1 MKKRSKM
8 PSRILAFLM
17 AALMAVTSAP
27 ITAFAADSSESMFQ
41 STSTIIDDP
50 ISGTT
55 GSGWDNIDGGSNTT
69 PPDEGKGDNESSSKP
84 EDGNESGNS
93 STPGDGEDN
102 NSSSTP
108 EDGNGNG
115 NTSSTP
121 EGGDEDNSSSS
132 VPEEEENDNTSPAP
146 DGGEENG
153 SSSIPEDNGSVDAD
167 DLNGTDNTQ
176 PVVPPADGVIN
187 GTELPW
193 AANFKAYAE
202 ATMSQPVLFAAG
214 DEGGGSVEFTHDG
227 WGVPGGGGTNAI
239 WMGSAPNGGGYYFAD
254 VYRSTYDG
262 ADSFCG
268 EFNGKMP
275 GGNYTRGEEGT
286 NEQIKKI
293 IASYEASGKNKG
305 DYIAAQALI
314 WAELK
319 NTTVTHWG
327 TSGANQN
334 LLDPGADTSK
344 IKYWIYHNTDAP
356 HTQDLIVYTTDE
368 TFVDRYALKIVKKNE
383 DGSAVLS
390 GATFS
395 VTGPG
400 GFKKEGLKTNN
411 KGELLVGVNVTG
423 EFVCTETAPPPGYQ
437 LATPN
442 TQTVQITEKNTPD
455 NPAVVEFRNPKGDN
469 PGGGGDITTETETEV
484 HQSKK
489 YEYSDAIGQITIRK
503 EDQDGRPLSGA
514 QFKVTL
520 EFSNG
525 KTEVHEGIEVDGGSK
540 LFTWTHPQ
548 DNHDPVKVT
557 VQETKPPLH
566 YELDPTPKTAT
577 VHPTYTRVTHVETWT
592 VTITTTTATVMGPDG
607 PEEITSTATS
617 KSDPQVEEFSDF
629 VEGDREIAV
638 TFVNTRNTGDI
649 IVTKRDANT
658 GEVLAGAV
666 VHLKGADL
674 GGVDQGASS
683 IDRTLTTGDDGTAR
697 FENLPAGTYTVQEVQ
712 PPAGYTLN
720 DQIQTVPLQSGDVV
734 DIEIRNYKKDGLFIR
749 KVDQDGKPLAGA
761 VFELRR
767 GSGEVLIREV
777 TNENGLIFRGNLTT
791 DTYIIEEIQAP
802 TGYLLDENPIQ
813 SIYISTAD
821 DNKEYTVTF
830 VNKKK
835 PGIDVIKVDGN
846 DSTVKLEGAVFRIT
860 DTITNQYW
868 DIETGE
874 DGVAHLENLELGRAY
889 IVEEIQAP
897 AGYENSGY
905 RKEIVLQEC
914 RVHTV
919 EVQNFKNPSLII
931 EKRDVDTMKLLPGAQ
946 FRIEKASGEL
956 IGTYTTDEDGKIEI
970 TELDGL
976 TEGTIY
982 ITEIKAPDGYI
993 LDTTRHS
1000 VNLKAGQGTTVAL
1013 TNTSRPGLEIVKK
1026 DSLTG
1031 KPVAGARFN
1040 IKHLLND
1047 SGEKDLGDYTTSA
1060 NGTFFIPD
1068 LVPGRYIVTETQ
1080 AAEGYILDSTPRII
1094 EVEGG
1099 KLNIVEVFNTPYSD
1113 LRIVKIDAETRQVL
1127 EGAVFKIF
1135 DKDRLEIGT
1144 YTTNAQGEIFRGSLP
1159 AGVYYIQEQKAPAG
1173 YVLDNTVKMV
1183 ELIGGK
1189 TTTVEIKNQPLGT
1202 LRIKKVDADT
1212 GAPLYGATFN
1222 LYDKWNNL
1230 LGEYT
1235 TDQNGMIV
1243 FGSSLQSGTYKL
1255 KETKAPEGYVLD
1267 ETIHTIKVK
1276 SGETTEIV
1284 IKNQLQVGKIQIV
1297 KISSK
1302 NSDVTGD
1309 KKGDG
1314 LKGAIFEIYDEN
1326 LKMVDKIETDNRGIA
1341 TSKDLPLGKYV
1352 VKEVKAPKYYFTDG
1366 KPFYA
1371 EIKVHNDLIRFRVE
1385 NTPVDLDV
1393 TVEKR
1398 GVAETMSGEVIRYT
1412 FSDIANK
1419 SNCELDDF
1427 YWRDELPTDAV
1438 RIQSLNTGTWNERGT
1453 YDLYIRTNKKSGWR
1467 CIESNL
1473 HTNVEYT
1480 IDMTPDALDLASNEY
1495 VTDFKI
1501 EFGTVKSG
1509 FTSEKDPFIKVKVLD
1524 DLSAGYRF
1532 TNRTDVGGRR
1542 GHEWV
1547 YDRDS
1552 WITVVYKGKND
1563 GSGKP
1568 NKGKLP
1574 QTGGPNFFEQYPE
1587 YLKYIED

>member
-8 PSRILAFLM
+8 PSRILALLM

-27 ITAFAADSSESMFQ
+27 ITAFAAEPSEPTIQ
-41 STSTIIDDP
+41 STSSIIDDP
-50 ISGTT
+50 VSGTT
-55 GSGWDNIDGGSNTT
+55 GSGWDDIDGGSSSPETT
-69 PPDEGKGDNESSSKP
+69 PETDENKPVTPPEGEVTPPEEEGDKEPSSKP
-84 EDGNESGNS
+84 E
-93 STPGDGEDN
+93 GETEGE
-102 NSSSTP
+102 SSSTP
-108 EDGNGNG
+108 EVEGENPEKPV
-115 NTSSTP
+115 TPP
-121 EGGDEDNSSSS
+121 EGGET
-132 VPEEEENDNTSPAP
+132 P
-146 DGGEENG
+146 GK
-153 SSSIPEDNGSVDAD
+153 
-167 DLNGTDNTQ
+167 
-176 PVVPPADGVIN
+176 PVVPPAEGENAEGDGTTTPLPEGEVPLTPLEPAAPATPAIN

-193 AANFKAYAE
+193 AANFAAYAE
-202 ATMSQPVLFAAG
+202 ATMAMSAPYIAG
-214 DEGGGSVEFTHDG
+214 DAGGGKVTFTHYG
-227 WGVPGGGGTNAI
+227 WGVPGGDGTNSI
-239 WMGSAPNGGGYYFAD
+239 WMGSAPNGDGYYFAD

-293 IASYEASGKNKG
+293 IASYEASGKSKG

-356 HTQDLIVYTTDE
+356 HTQDLIVYVTDIIPE
-368 TFVDRYALKIVKKNE
+368 DPYALKIIKKNE

-390 GATFS
+390 GATFT

-411 KGELLVGVNVTG
+411 KGEIMVYMDKTG
-423 EFVCTETAPPPGYQ
+423 EFVCTETAPPPGYK

-442 TQTVQITEKNTPD
+442 TQTVQVTEKNTLQ

-1068 LVPGRYIVTETQ
+1068 LTPGRYICTEVQ

-1159 AGVYYIQEQKAPAG
+1159 AGVYYIQEQKAPSG
-1173 YVLDNTVKMV
+1173 FLLDNTVKMV

-1222 LYDKWNNL
+1222 LYDKRNNL

>member
-1 MKKRSKM
+1 MKRRSKT
-8 PSRILAFLM
+8 PSRILALLM

-27 ITAFAADSSESMFQ
+27 ITAFAAETSEVTIQ

-50 ISGTT
+50 VSGTT
-55 GSGWDNIDGGSNTT
+55 GSGWDNIGGGSGTDVT
-69 PPDEGKGDNESSSKP
+69 PPEEGEEDNESSSTPGDGNEDNNSSSKP

-93 STPGDGEDN
+93 STPEGEDEDAG
-102 NSSSTP
+102 SSTP
-108 EDGNGNG
+108 EDGN
-115 NTSSTP
+115 
-121 EGGDEDNSSSS
+121 
-132 VPEEEENDNTSPAP
+132 EEENENSSAP
-146 DGGEENG
+146 EEN
-153 SSSIPEDNGSVDAD
+153 DSVDAG
-167 DLNGTDNTQ
+167 DLNGMDDTQ

-187 GTELPW
+187 GIELPW
-193 AANFKAYAE
+193 AANFAAYAE
-202 ATMSQPVLFAAG
+202 ATMAMPTPYIAG
-214 DEGGGSVEFTHDG
+214 DEGGGKVTFTHYG

-327 TSGANQN
+327 TSGANEN
-334 LLDPGADTSK
+334 LLDPGADTSG
-344 IKYWIYHNTDAP
+344 IRYWIYHNTDAP
-356 HTQDLIVYTTDE
+356 HTQDLIVYVTDKATTE
-368 TFVDRYALKIVKKNE
+368 EYALKIIKKNE
-383 DGSAVLS
+383 DGSATLS

-395 VTGPG
+395 ITGPE
-400 GFKKEGLKTNN
+400 GFNKTGLKTNS
-411 KGELLVGVNVTG
+411 KGEIMAFLSVTG
-423 EFVCTETAPPPGYQ
+423 EYTITETAPPAGYK
-437 LATPN
+437 LADPN
-442 TQTVQITEKNTPD
+442 TKTVQVTEANRQQ

-734 DIEIRNYKKDGLFIR
+734 DIEIRNYKKNGLFIR

-1159 AGVYYIQEQKAPAG
+1159 AGAYYMQEQKAPAG

>member
-8 PSRILAFLM
+8 PSRILALLM

-27 ITAFAADSSESMFQ
+27 ITAFAAEPSEPTIQ
-41 STSTIIDDP
+41 STSIIDDP
-50 ISGTT
+50 VSGTT
-55 GSGWDNIDGGSNTT
+55 GSGWDNIDGGSSKPETT
-69 PPDEGKGDNESSSKP
+69 PEPDENKPVTPPEGEVTPPEGEGDKESSSKP
-84 EDGNESGNS
+84 E
-93 STPGDGEDN
+93 GETEGE
-102 NSSSTP
+102 SSSTP
-108 EDGNGNG
+108 DVEGEDPENPV
-115 NTSSTP
+115 TPP
-121 EGGDEDNSSSS
+121 EGGET
-132 VPEEEENDNTSPAP
+132 PEN
-146 DGGEENG
+146 
-153 SSSIPEDNGSVDAD
+153 
-167 DLNGTDNTQ
+167 
-176 PVVPPADGVIN
+176 PVVPPAEGENTNPLPEGEVPLTPLEPAAPATPAIN

-193 AANFKAYAE
+193 AANFAAYAE
-202 ATMSQPVLFAAG
+202 TTMAMSAPYIAG
-214 DEGGGSVEFTHDG
+214 DAGGGKVTFTHYG
-227 WGVPGGGGTNAI
+227 WGVPGGDGTNMI
-239 WMGSAPNGGGYYFAD
+239 WMGSKPNGDGYFFGD

-268 EFNGKMP
+268 EFNGQMP
-275 GGNYTRGEEGT
+275 GGNYTRGEEGS

-293 IASYEASGKNKG
+293 LASYEKSSKSKA
-305 DYIAAQALI
+305 DYIAAQTFI
-314 WAELK
+314 WAELL

-327 TSGANQN
+327 ASGANQN
-334 LLDPGADTSK
+334 LIDPGADTSN
-344 IKYWIYHNTDAP
+344 ITYWIYHNTDAP
-356 HTQDLIVYTTDE
+356 HTQDLIVYTTDGDE
-368 TFVDRYALKIVKKNE
+368 EGRYALKIIKKNE

-395 VTGPG
+395 VTGPS
-400 GFKKEGLKTNN
+400 GFKKEGLKTDS
-411 KGELLVGVNVTG
+411 KGEILVRLSQTG
-423 EFVCTETAPPPGYQ
+423 EFVCTETAPPPGYK
-437 LATPN
+437 LANPN
-442 TQTVQITEKNTPD
+442 TQTVQVTEKNTLQ
-455 NPAVVEFRNPKGDN
+455 NPAVVEFRNPKDPN
-469 PGGGGDITTETETEV
+469 GGGGSGGDITTETETEV

-982 ITEIKAPDGYI
+982 ITEIKAPDGYV

-1222 LYDKWNNL
+1222 LYDKRNNL

-1243 FGSSLQSGTYKL
+1243 FGSSLQTGTYKL

-1284 IKNQLQVGKIQIV
+1284 IKNQLKVGKIQIV
-1297 KISSK
+1297 KVSSK

-1314 LKGAIFEIYDEN
+1314 LKGAIFEIYDED

-1385 NTPVDLDV
+1385 NTPVELDV

-1495 VTDFKI
+1495 VTDFKL

-1509 FTSEKDPFIKVKVLD
+1509 FTSEEDPFIKVKVLD

-1552 WITVVYKGKND
+1552 WITVVYKGKPG

-1568 NKGKLP
+1568 DKGKLP

-1587 YLKYIED
+1587 YRKYIED

>member
-8 PSRILAFLM
+8 PSRILALLM

-27 ITAFAADSSESMFQ
+27 ITAFAAEPSEPTIQ
-41 STSTIIDDP
+41 STSIIDDP
-50 ISGTT
+50 VSGTT
-55 GSGWDNIDGGSNTT
+55 GSGWDNIDGGSSKPETT
-69 PPDEGKGDNESSSKP
+69 PETDENKPVTPPEGEVTPPEGEGDKEPSSKP
-84 EDGNESGNS
+84 E
-93 STPGDGEDN
+93 GEAEGE
-102 NSSSTP
+102 SSSTP
-108 EDGNGNG
+108 EVEGEDSENPV
-115 NTSSTP
+115 TPP
-121 EGGDEDNSSSS
+121 EGGET
-132 VPEEEENDNTSPAP
+132 PEN
-146 DGGEENG
+146 
-153 SSSIPEDNGSVDAD
+153 
-167 DLNGTDNTQ
+167 
-176 PVVPPADGVIN
+176 PVVPPAEGENAEGDGTTTPLPEGEVPLTPLEPAAPAEPVIN

-193 AANFKAYAE
+193 ASNFAAYAE
-202 ATMSQPVLFAAG
+202 ATMAMPAPYIAG
-214 DEGGGSVEFTHDG
+214 DAGGGKVTFTHYG

-239 WMGSAPNGGGYYFAD
+239 WMGSAPNGSGYYFAD

-327 TSGANQN
+327 ASGANEN
-334 LLDPGADTSK
+334 LLNPSADTSG
-344 IKYWIYHNTDAP
+344 IRYWIYHNTDAP
-356 HTQDLIVYTTDE
+356 HTQDLIVYTTDIVPE
-368 TFVDRYALKIVKKNE
+368 DLYALKIVKKNE

-390 GATFS
+390 GATFT

-400 GFKKEGLKTNN
+400 GFKKEGLKTDS
-411 KGELLVGVNVTG
+411 KGEILVGLEKTG
-423 EFVCTETAPPPGYQ
+423 EYTVTETAPPPGYK
-437 LATPN
+437 LSDPASK
-442 TQTVQITEKNTPD
+442 TVQVTEANKPQ

-1297 KISSK
+1297 KVSSK

-1587 YLKYIED
+1587 YRKYIED

>member
-1 MKKRSKM
+1 M
-8 PSRILAFLM
+8 PSRILALLM

-27 ITAFAADSSESMFQ
+27 ITAFAAEPSEPTIQ
-41 STSTIIDDP
+41 STSIIDDP
-50 ISGTT
+50 VSGTT
-55 GSGWDNIDGGSNTT
+55 GSGWDNIDGGSSKPETT
-69 PPDEGKGDNESSSKP
+69 PEPDENKPVTPPEGEVTPPEGEGDKESSSKP
-84 EDGNESGNS
+84 E
-93 STPGDGEDN
+93 GETEGE
-102 NSSSTP
+102 SSSTP
-108 EDGNGNG
+108 DVEGEDPENPV
-115 NTSSTP
+115 TPP
-121 EGGDEDNSSSS
+121 EGGET
-132 VPEEEENDNTSPAP
+132 PEN
-146 DGGEENG
+146 
-153 SSSIPEDNGSVDAD
+153 
-167 DLNGTDNTQ
+167 
-176 PVVPPADGVIN
+176 PVVPPAEGENTNPLPEGEVPLTPLEPAAPATPAIN

-193 AANFKAYAE
+193 AANFAAYAE
-202 ATMSQPVLFAAG
+202 ATMAMSAPYIAG
-214 DEGGGSVEFTHDG
+214 DAGGGKVTFTHYG
-227 WGVPGGGGTNAI
+227 WGVPGGDGTNMI
-239 WMGSAPNGGGYYFAD
+239 WMGSKPNGDGYFFGD

-268 EFNGKMP
+268 EFNGQMP
-275 GGNYTRGEEGT
+275 GGNYTRGEEGS

-293 IASYEASGKNKG
+293 LASYEKSSKSKA
-305 DYIAAQALI
+305 DYIAAQTFI
-314 WAELK
+314 WAELL

-327 TSGANQN
+327 ASGANEN
-334 LLDPGADTSK
+334 LLNPSADTSG
-344 IKYWIYHNTDAP
+344 IRYWIYHNTDAP
-356 HTQDLIVYTTDE
+356 HTQDLIVYTTDIVPE
-368 TFVDRYALKIVKKNE
+368 DLYALKIVKKNE

-390 GATFS
+390 GATFT

-400 GFKKEGLKTNN
+400 GFKKEGLKTDS
-411 KGELLVGVNVTG
+411 KGEILVGLEKTG
-423 EFVCTETAPPPGYQ
+423 EHTVTETAPPPGYK
-437 LATPN
+437 LSDPASK
-442 TQTVQITEKNTPD
+442 TVQVTEANKPQ
-455 NPAVVEFRNPKGDN
+455 NPAVVEFRNPKDPN
-469 PGGGGDITTETETEV
+469 GGGGSGGDITTETETEV

-525 KTEVHEGIEVDGGSK
+525 EKKEFDGVEVDGGAK
-540 LFTWTHPQ
+540 LFTWTHPEN
-548 DNHDPVKVT
+548 NHDPVKVT
-557 VQETKPPLH
+557 VQETKPPKH

-592 VTITTTTATVMGPDG
+592 ITITTTTATVMGPDG
-607 PEEITSTATS
+607 PKKITSTATS
-617 KSDPQVEEFSDF
+617 KSDPQVEEFTDF
-629 VEGDREIAV
+629 VPGDRDIAL

-666 VHLKGADL
+666 VRLKGADL

-767 GSGEVLIREV
+767 GSGEVLIRDV

-791 DTYIIEEIQAP
+791 DTYVIEEIQAP

-1222 LYDKWNNL
+1222 LYDKRNNL

-1243 FGSSLQSGTYKL
+1243 FGSSLQTGTYKL

-1284 IKNQLQVGKIQIV
+1284 IKNQLKVGKIQIV
-1297 KISSK
+1297 KVSSK

-1314 LKGAIFEIYDEN
+1314 LKGAIFEIYDED

-1385 NTPVDLDV
+1385 NTPVELDV

-1495 VTDFKI
+1495 VTDFKL

-1509 FTSEKDPFIKVKVLD
+1509 FTSEEDPFIKVKVLD

-1552 WITVVYKGKND
+1552 WITVVYKGKPG

-1568 NKGKLP
+1568 DKGKLP

-1587 YLKYIED
+1587 YRKYIED